1 MYDMKEEV
9 KLSKN
14 QFNKGGMGREGESN
28 VGTYNQSALYT
39 SMEISYESQYS
50 QWIHVNS
57 KEKEFK
63 GGNVLLRNR
72 SMLP

>member
-50 QWIHVNS
+50 Q
-57 KEKEFK
+57 
-63 GGNVLLRNR
+63 
-72 SMLP
+72 